1 MTCLVIQSHRL
12 PLPHS
17 WLKPCLD
24 SVNSWAQKNNL
35 DYRFLDDE
43 LFSVIS
49 NKYLDKFDKQKVIL
63 TDLARLIWLKKFL
76 QQGYERVIWC
86 DADFLIFN
94 QDNFVMPDLPYGLGR
109 EVWIQHDKNNRLRAY
124 KKIHNAFMLF
134 SKDNVFLDFYIDTA
148 QRLLQLNTGTV
159 PPQFI
164 GPKLL
169 TALHN
174 IARLPVIETAGMLS
188 PLVIKD
194 LLDGGG
200 EALRLFQHES
210 EVPPAGANLSS
221 SVAQQAGLSETQ
233 MSRLINVL
241 CDE

>member
-1 MTCLVIQSHRL
+1 MSCLVLQSHRI
-12 PLPHS
+12 PLPFS
-17 WLKPCLD
+17 WLELCLD
-24 SVNSWAQKNNL
+24 SVQSWTQKNNF
-35 DYRFLDDE
+35 DYRFMDDE

-49 NKYLDKFDKQKVIL
+49 NEYLAKFDKQKVIL
-63 TDLARLIWLKKFL
+63 TDLARLIWIKKYL
-76 QQGYERVIWC
+76 QQGYHRVIWC
-86 DADFLIFN
+86 DADFLVFN
-94 QDNFVMPDLPYGLGR
+94 PGHFEMPDIPYGLGR
-109 EVWIQHDKNNRLRAY
+109 EVWVQHDKNNRLRAY

-134 SKDNVFLDFYIDTA
+134 SKHNAFLDFYIETA
-148 QRLLQLNTGTV
+148 QRLLQLNTGSV

-174 IARLPVIETAGMLS
+174 IARLPVIEAAGMFS

-200 EALRLFQHES
+200 EALQLFQRES
-210 EVPPAGANLSS
+210 AVPPAGANLSS
-221 SVAQQAGLSETQ
+221 SVAHSAGLTDAQ
-233 MSRLINVL
+233 MFRLSKLL